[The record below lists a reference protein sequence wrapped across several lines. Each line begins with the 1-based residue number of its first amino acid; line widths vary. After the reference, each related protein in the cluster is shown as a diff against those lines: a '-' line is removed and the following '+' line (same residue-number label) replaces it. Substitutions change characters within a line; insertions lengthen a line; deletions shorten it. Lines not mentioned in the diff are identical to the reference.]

1 MTLLALAAFLLG
13 PAACFAT
20 LCVCLRLPA
29 LLGAAEAEAVCA
41 LLAGV
46 AELLFQFQPCTM
58 LIPHSHPRGDET
70 VHCIT
75 GMLQQLCE

>member
-1 MTLLALAAFLLG
+1 MLLALAAFLLG
-13 PAACFAT
+13 SRCL
-20 LCVCLRLPA
+20 LCRDVCVLVPA
-29 LLGAAEAEAVCA
+29 LLGPAETEAVCA

-75 GMLQQLCE
+75 GMLQQFCK